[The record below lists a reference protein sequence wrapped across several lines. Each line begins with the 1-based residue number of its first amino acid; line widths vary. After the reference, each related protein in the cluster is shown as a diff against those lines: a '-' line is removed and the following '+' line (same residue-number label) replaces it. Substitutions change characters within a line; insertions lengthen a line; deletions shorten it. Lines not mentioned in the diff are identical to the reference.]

1 MVNNYN
7 GVLVTES
14 YETMSLAGNLIELGI
29 IMLTEMFLG
38 GGFAGGMAQWLRR
51 LASLTEDLHTC
62 RQTLIYTE

>member
-14 YETMSLAGNLIELGI
+14 YETMSLAGDLIELGI
-29 IMLTEMFLG
+29 IMLTEMFWG
-38 GGFAGGMAQWLRR
+38 GLLGGMAQWLRR